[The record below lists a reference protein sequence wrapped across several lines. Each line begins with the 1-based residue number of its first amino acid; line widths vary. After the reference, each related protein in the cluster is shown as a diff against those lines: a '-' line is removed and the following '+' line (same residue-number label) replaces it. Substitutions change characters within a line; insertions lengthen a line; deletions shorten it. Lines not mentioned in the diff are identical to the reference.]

1 MLQAARR
8 ECRRVDAAP
17 GIKYDA
23 APTFLAFLPNDF
35 SALGQPALNTQNEEI
50 EVKFV
55 LDDLAAM
62 RRRVVDMGAVLKTP
76 RTYESNVTYDTVEG
90 RLRQDGRLLRLRR
103 DRRNVLTYK
112 EPLAHEDADFKV
124 RREFEV
130 EVSDFA
136 QAQAIVERLGFAA
149 SMRYEK
155 YRETFTY
162 AGAEIVLDEL
172 PVGNFMEIEA
182 TREQIRGITAALGL
196 DFAARLRSSYG
207 DILEA
212 VCAAYDLPLSDM
224 TFDNFR
230 HLTVD
235 LHACDLT

>member
-1 MLQAARR
+1 M
-8 ECRRVDAAP
+8 
-17 GIKYDA
+17 
-23 APTFLAFLPNDF
+23 
-35 SALGQPALNTQNEEI
+35 
-50 EVKFV
+50 
-55 LDDLAAM
+55 
-62 RRRVVDMGAVLKTP
+62 
-76 RTYESNVTYDTVEG
+76 
-90 RLRQDGRLLRLRR
+90 
-103 DRRNVLTYK
+103 LTYK
-112 EPLAHEDADFKV
+112 EPLAHEDTDFKV

-136 QAQAIVERLGFAA
+136 QAQSIVERLGFTA

-182 TREQIRGITAALGL
+182 TREQIRSITAALGL
-196 DFAARLRSSYG
+196 DFAARLRGSYG

-212 VCAAYDLPLSDM
+212 VCAAYDLRLSDL

-235 LHACDLT
+235 LHACRLT

>member
-1 MLQAARR
+1 M
-8 ECRRVDAAP
+8 
-17 GIKYDA
+17 
-23 APTFLAFLPNDF
+23 
-35 SALGQPALNTQNEEI
+35 GQQALNSQNEEI

-62 RRRVVDMGAVLKTP
+62 RRRVVDLGAVLKTP
-76 RTYESNVTYDTVEG
+76 RTYENNVTYDTAEG
-90 RLRQDGRLLRLRR
+90 RLRQGGRLLRLRR

-112 EPLAHEDADFKV
+112 EPLPREDADFKV
-124 RREFEV
+124 RQEFEV

-136 QAQAIVERLGFAA
+136 QAQSIVERLGFAA

-182 TREQIRGITAALGL
+182 TREQIRAITAALGL
-196 DFAARLRSSYG
+196 DFADRLRGSYG

-230 HLTVD
+230 HLSVD
-235 LHACDLT
+235 LHACRLT

>member
-1 MLQAARR
+1 MGR
-8 ECRRVDAAP
+8 
-17 GIKYDA
+17 
-23 APTFLAFLPNDF
+23 
-35 SALGQPALNTQNEEI
+35 SALNTQNEEI

-62 RRRVVDMGAVLKTP
+62 RRRVMAMGAVLKAP
-76 RTYESNVTYDTVEG
+76 RTYENNVTYDTAEG
-90 RLRQDGRLLRLRR
+90 RLRQAGRLLRLRR

-112 EPLAHEDADFKV
+112 EPLPYEDADFKV
-124 RREFEV
+124 RQEFEV

-155 YRETFTY
+155 YRETFAY
-162 AGAEIVLDEL
+162 EGAEIVLDEL

-182 TREQIRGITAALGL
+182 TREQIRSITTALGL
-196 DFAARLRSSYG
+196 DFATRLRGSYG

-212 VCAAYDLPLSDM
+212 VCATYDLPLSDM

-235 LHACDLT
+235 LHACHLT

>member
-1 MLQAARR
+1 M
-8 ECRRVDAAP
+8 P
-17 GIKYDA
+17 GRA
-23 APTFLAFLPNDF
+23 HGVPPNDI
-35 SALGQPALNTQNEEI
+35 SALDPQALNMQTEEI
-50 EVKFV
+50 EVKFI

-62 RRRVVDMGAVLKTP
+62 RRRVVDMGAVLRIP
-76 RTYESNVTYDTVEG
+76 RTYENNVTYDTAEG

-112 EPLAHEDADFKV
+112 EPLPHEDADFKV
-124 RREFEV
+124 RQEFEV

-136 QAQAIVERLGFAA
+136 QAQSIVERLGLTA

-162 AGAEIVLDEL
+162 EGAEIVLDEL

-182 TREQIRGITAALGL
+182 TREQIRSITAALGL
-196 DFAARLRSSYG
+196 DFATRLRGSYG

-230 HLTVD
+230 HLIVD
-235 LHACDLT
+235 LHACRLT

>member
-1 MLQAARR
+1 M
-8 ECRRVDAAP
+8 
-17 GIKYDA
+17 
-23 APTFLAFLPNDF
+23 
-35 SALGQPALNTQNEEI
+35 NTRNEEI

-62 RRRVVDMGAVLKTP
+62 RQRVVDMGAALKTP
-76 RTYESNVTYDTVEG
+76 RTYENNISYDTAEG
-90 RLRQDGRLLRLRR
+90 WLRQTGRLLRLRR

-112 EPLAHEDADFKV
+112 EPLPNEDADFKV

-136 QAQAIVERLGFAA
+136 QARSIVERLGFAA

-162 AGAEIVLDEL
+162 EDAEIILDEL

-182 TREQIRGITAALGL
+182 TREQIRAITATLGI
-196 DFAARLRSSYG
+196 DFATRLRASYG

-212 VCAAYDLPLSDM
+212 VCTTYDLPLSDM

-230 HLTVD
+230 HLSVD
-235 LHACDLT
+235 LHACHLT